1 MTPSGTRTAV
11 LGNAQQQQSSP
22 PKDTSTPKA
31 KCPLTRSRALGKAL
45 AKGHHGLLLLL
56 AVWPRPAQW
65 PAQFVCEGGNGRTE
79 LRAERLPQN
88 GERAPKGGM
97 VGWDG
102 GGRWK
107 QMAQRVRRPRALPDS
122 PSAKAPHGMRQM

>member
-1 MTPSGTRTAV
+1 MTPSGTTAV
-11 LGNAQQQQSSP
+11 LGNAQQQQQPSP
-22 PKDTSTPKA
+22 PKDASTPKA

-79 LRAERLPQN
+79 LRAEGPLKTAN
-88 GERAPKGGM
+88 E
-97 VGWDG
+97 
-102 GGRWK
+102 
-107 QMAQRVRRPRALPDS
+107 RPRAEWSVGVGVDGGSKWPKGSGGLGHCRTARRRRRS
-122 PSAKAPHGMRQM
+122 TG